1 MKRPRLDS
9 PRRCGSI
16 PATLMPTTAW
26 GRFSPATINWR
37 RPRLI
42 SPKLYGSIPATA
54 KPTTT
59 WVLYSII
66 EASPRRRRL
75 ISPRRLRLNPNY
87 VDAHIN
93 LGTIL
98 SRQKRYAEA
107 EPHFAMA
114 ARLRPDDAQAH
125 YSLGNVL
132 SGLCHYPTASAQ
144 FAEAMRLQPGDPNAY
159 NATALI
165 MAACPEPRFRDGKK
179 AVGFATR
186 ACELTKWKDPLSLN
200 ALAAAQAE
208 AGEFVAA
215 ISSQKRAL
223 ELLTDGRQKAD
234 YRFRLALYQAKK
246 PYRQP

>member
-1 MKRPRLDS
+1 M
-9 PRRCGSI
+9 
-16 PATLMPTTAW
+16 
-26 GRFSPATINWR
+26 
-37 RPRLI
+37 
-42 SPKLYGSIPATA
+42 
-54 KPTTT
+54 
-59 WVLYSII
+59 LYSII

-75 ISPRRLRLNPNY
+75 ISLRRLRLNPNY

-107 EPHFAMA
+107 EPHLAMA

-200 ALAAAQAE
+200 ALATAQAE

-215 ISSQKRAL
+215 ISSQKEAHRTSDGWAAESRLSLPAGAL
-223 ELLTDGRQKAD
+223 PGQE
-234 YRFRLALYQAKK
+234 ALPSAVSA
-246 PYRQP
+246 PPPTEWPRVI